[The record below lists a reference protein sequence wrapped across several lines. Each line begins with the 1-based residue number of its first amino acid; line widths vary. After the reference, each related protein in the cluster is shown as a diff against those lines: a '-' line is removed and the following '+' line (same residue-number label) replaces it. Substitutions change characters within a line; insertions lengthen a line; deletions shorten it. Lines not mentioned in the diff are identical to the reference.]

1 MIELY
6 KQSKTASKKEHI
18 RLVIVSVGV
27 DVVAKTDDRI
37 YVLNTIKTYDY
48 LFICLFCC
56 VKEGWVV
63 KNIKSNVVITRE

>member
-27 DVVAKTDDRI
+27 DVVAKTDDGI

-56 VKEGWVV
+56 AKEGWVV